1 MATPKD
7 KKKIKGFKEFDAAKY
22 IELEPTIDEAVGRDT
37 VVFTFGRMNPMT
49 IGHEKLAQKVVVEAK
64 NRNGEPMIFLS
75 HSSGAKT
82 KSGKGSENKDPL
94 SYDDKIKYASKA
106 FGPIVKKSPLKV
118 LILIVKSLQGKYK
131 NLVMVAG
138 SDRVAE
144 YDTLLKK
151 YNGKDYKFDSIEVV
165 SAGQRDAD
173 GEGASGMS
181 GTKMREFAVAGD
193 LKKFTSGLPKNIR
206 SSAGEIMDKVSQA
219 INESEKQEADRLDE
233 ALNRMQRRKRG
244 LAMRK
249 ARFKIA
255 RGREKAKK
263 RTASQEVLK
272 KRAGKAAINVFKKKF
287 TKNRRYAD
295 LSAGEK
301 EVVDKRIEKISK
313 NRIQQIAR
321 KLLPKVKQKERE
333 RRKKHMA
340 GGSTTTNTRE
350 SITEASYK
358 DQRILKRP
366 HMLLSGDKKPKLDG
380 RFKMFKKKA
389 TNESIDYVTEVADLM
404 EATEQ
409 FHESTMSAV
418 KKPITVT
425 GPDGK
430 TRTVMKTT
438 KNNRTDDH
446 GQDILTKREQAGAGE
461 EGTDALVKRLK
472 KDTPVSEANKIT
484 KRLKTLGVDLDKRA
498 KDRKAE
504 HDRLK
509 KQYALEEAAMKKGDK
524 VRIIAKYCDSEA
536 EKKLVFEI
544 EDLRGPRVLIRP
556 VDWKRGI
563 APTESLLMTMI
574 EPAK

>member
-1 MATPKD
+1 
-7 KKKIKGFKEFDAAKY
+7 
-22 IELEPTIDEAVGRDT
+22 
-37 VVFTFGRMNPMT
+37 
-49 IGHEKLAQKVVVEAK
+49 
-64 NRNGEPMIFLS
+64 
-75 HSSGAKT
+75 
-82 KSGKGSENKDPL
+82 
-94 SYDDKIKYASKA
+94 
-106 FGPIVKKSPLKV
+106 
-118 LILIVKSLQGKYK
+118 
-131 NLVMVAG
+131 
-138 SDRVAE
+138 
-144 YDTLLKK
+144 
-151 YNGKDYKFDSIEVV
+151 
-165 SAGQRDAD
+165 
-173 GEGASGMS
+173 
-181 GTKMREFAVAGD
+181 
-193 LKKFTSGLPKNIR
+193 
-206 SSAGEIMDKVSQA
+206 
-219 INESEKQEADRLDE
+219 
-233 ALNRMQRRKRG
+233 
-244 LAMRK
+244 
-249 ARFKIA
+249 
-255 RGREKAKK
+255 
-263 RTASQEVLK
+263 
-272 KRAGKAAINVFKKKF
+272 
-287 TKNRRYAD
+287 
-295 LSAGEK
+295 
-301 EVVDKRIEKISK
+301 
-313 NRIQQIAR
+313 
-321 KLLPKVKQKERE
+321 
-333 RRKKHMA
+333 
-340 GGSTTTNTRE
+340 
-350 SITEASYK
+350 
-358 DQRILKRP
+358 
-366 HMLLSGDKKPKLDG
+366 MLLSGDKKPKLDG

>member
-255 RGREKAKK
+255 RGKEKAKK

-333 RRKKHMA
+333 RRKAM
-340 GGSTTTNTRE
+340 
-350 SITEASYK
+350 
-358 DQRILKRP
+358 
-366 HMLLSGDKKPKLDG
+366 
-380 RFKMFKKKA
+380 
-389 TNESIDYVTEVADLM
+389 
-404 EATEQ
+404 
-409 FHESTMSAV
+409 
-418 KKPITVT
+418 
-425 GPDGK
+425 
-430 TRTVMKTT
+430 MK
-438 KNNRTDDH
+438 
-446 GQDILTKREQAGAGE
+446 LTKLHIKINAF
-461 EGTDALVKRLK
+461 LK
-472 KDTPVSEANKIT
+472 
-484 KRLKTLGVDLDKRA
+484 G
-498 KDRKAE
+498 
-504 HDRLK
+504 
-509 KQYALEEAAMKKGDK
+509 
-524 VRIIAKYCDSEA
+524 
-536 EKKLVFEI
+536 
-544 EDLRGPRVLIRP
+544 LICY
-556 VDWKRGI
+556 
-563 APTESLLMTMI
+563 
-574 EPAK
+574 